1 MPLYRSPPPSSVC
14 RGLGDVYPT
23 GIKVIDLFCPF
34 THGGR
39 VAVFGGAGVG
49 KTVVLTEFIH
59 NAVANLK
66 GIAVFAGIGERS
78 REGLEL
84 WQELRDR
91 GFMDR
96 TAMVFGQMKE
106 PPGARFLVG
115 LAALSVAEHFRD
127 VEKKDVLFLV
137 DNVYRH
143 VQAGMEVSG
152 LLGRLPS
159 RVGYQPTLAA
169 DIAALEERITAT
181 QHGDMVSV
189 QAIYVPADDYSDP
202 AITHA
207 FWLMDSSLVLSR
219 DVAAEGLYPAV
230 DPLASSSKALDP
242 SIVGQRHYDVAQEA
256 RRALGRYEEL
266 KDLISMLGI
275 DELSAEDRQLVGR
288 ARRLRNFLTQPFFV
302 AETFTGMPG
311 RNVPIAAT
319 VEGVEAILDGRCDA
333 FPEERLF
340 MIGSL
345 DEIQAAG
352 QPTGEAVMTKQ
363 RLHVTIRTPSETVV
377 DQDVASLRVPT
388 QSGQVGLRPRGEPTV
403 LAVEAG
409 LIVLRLNGGTRYAG
423 TAGGLLHTNGE
434 SASLLTPLAVVGDDV
449 ESVSRQLDAL
459 LSAPSEEMEVR
470 RTLGRL
476 ETRILQEL
484 RQGDEADGIRQRETV
499 NATTDKT
506 TRTDPRAAVRRDGSR
521 LARRE
526 KGHRSFWRSLNV
538 LGMVG
543 WPIAL
548 GSVGGA
554 LLGRYLDTQF
564 ATGVRY
570 TLMLMTAG
578 VLAGCFAAWKT
589 VTQKHD

>member
-1 MPLYRSPPPSSVC
+1 MSGNDPQAATLMRGKITAVRGTVVDVWFEDGLPPIDAALDCELDHDGSVTAVVHAHLGSSSVRAVATDSTRGMRRGAVVTCQGMPLRIPVGRQLVGRVIDLRGRPLDGGPELSWDETLPLYRSPPPPSVC
-14 RGLGDVYPT
+14 QGLGELYPT

-59 NAVANLK
+59 NAVANLD
-66 GIAVFAGIGERS
+66 GVAVFAGIGERS

-127 VEKKDVLFLV
+127 VEKKNVLFLV

-169 DIAALEERITAT
+169 DIAAIEERITAT
-181 QHGDMVSV
+181 KYGDMVSV

-207 FWLMDSSLVLSR
+207 FWHMDSSLVLSR

-230 DPLASSSKALDP
+230 DPLASSSKALD
-242 SIVGQRHYDVAQEA
+242 SAIVGARHYDVAQGA
-256 RRALGRYEEL
+256 RRVLGRYEEL

-302 AETFTGMPG
+302 TESFTGMKG
-311 RNVPIAAT
+311 RNVSTAAT
-319 VEGVEAILDGRCDA
+319 VEGVAAILDGRCDDV
-333 FPEERLF
+333 PEERLF

-345 DEIQAAG
+345 DEVEG
-352 QPTGEAVMTKQ
+352 QRSRVG
-363 RLHVTIRTPSETVV
+363 TP
-377 DQDVASLRVPT
+377 
-388 QSGQVGLRPRGEPTV
+388 
-403 LAVEAG
+403 
-409 LIVLRLNGGTRYAG
+409 
-423 TAGGLLHTNGE
+423 
-434 SASLLTPLAVVGDDV
+434 
-449 ESVSRQLDAL
+449 
-459 LSAPSEEMEVR
+459 
-470 RTLGRL
+470 
-476 ETRILQEL
+476 
-484 RQGDEADGIRQRETV
+484 
-499 NATTDKT
+499 K
-506 TRTDPRAAVRRDGSR
+506 
-521 LARRE
+521 
-526 KGHRSFWRSLNV
+526 
-538 LGMVG
+538 
-543 WPIAL
+543 
-548 GSVGGA
+548 
-554 LLGRYLDTQF
+554 
-564 ATGVRY
+564 
-570 TLMLMTAG
+570 
-578 VLAGCFAAWKT
+578 
-589 VTQKHD
+589 

>member
-1 MPLYRSPPPSSVC
+1 MFGNAEFSKTGFSKAMFSEPEFSKADELLSENSMHGRITSVRGTVVDAWFAGELPPIDAALVCEIDGHRSVTSVVHSHLGNSSVRAIATSSTRGMCRGAQVRSSGRPLRIPVGAQLIGRVIDLHGYPLDGGAELSWEESLPLYRSPPPPSFC
-14 RGLGDVYPT
+14 LGLGEVYPT

-59 NAVANLK
+59 NAVATLQ

-84 WQELRDR
+84 WQELQER

-96 TAMVFGQMKE
+96 TTMVFGQMNE

-115 LAALSVAEHFRD
+115 LAALSVAEYFRD
-127 VEKKDVLFLV
+127 VAKKDVLLLI

-169 DIAALEERITAT
+169 DIAALEDRITAT

-207 FWLMDSSLVLSR
+207 FWHMDSSLVLSR

-242 SIVGQRHYDVAQEA
+242 AIVGERHYAVAQQA

-275 DELSAEDRQLVGR
+275 DELSSEDRQLVGR

-302 AETFTGMPG
+302 AESFTGMPG
-311 RNVPIAAT
+311 RNVPVAVT
-319 VEGVEAILDGRCDA
+319 VDGVQAILEGRCDA
-333 FPEERLF
+333 IPEEKLF
-340 MIGSL
+340 MIGAL
-345 DEIQAAG
+345 DEVG
-352 QPTGEAVMTKQ
+352 
-363 RLHVTIRTPSETVV
+363 HV
-377 DQDVASLRVPT
+377 D
-388 QSGQVGLRPRGEPTV
+388 
-403 LAVEAG
+403 
-409 LIVLRLNGGTRYAG
+409 
-423 TAGGLLHTNGE
+423 
-434 SASLLTPLAVVGDDV
+434 
-449 ESVSRQLDAL
+449 
-459 LSAPSEEMEVR
+459 
-470 RTLGRL
+470 
-476 ETRILQEL
+476 
-484 RQGDEADGIRQRETV
+484 
-499 NATTDKT
+499 
-506 TRTDPRAAVRRDGSR
+506 
-521 LARRE
+521 
-526 KGHRSFWRSLNV
+526 
-538 LGMVG
+538 
-543 WPIAL
+543 
-548 GSVGGA
+548 
-554 LLGRYLDTQF
+554 
-564 ATGVRY
+564 
-570 TLMLMTAG
+570 
-578 VLAGCFAAWKT
+578 
-589 VTQKHD
+589 